1 MAIPRSF
8 IVIMMQSMD
17 VDRQRQRRT
26 PDVRAVRVTVQD
38 GQRQLEQRQQR
49 QHEQEPR
56 QNGGVPSVGWGK
68 ESHAMALRGRASC
81 ERYLS
86 YNDRIRA
93 ASQSRARLSVIR
105 QGKAILDFSL
115 ECDFFSACL
124 ANRLLCSAVCISLRC
139 VDFAPLCVAA
149 NRERVTNL
157 LCKLE
162 FRLAEQVGYSE
173 LLTPH
178 VA

>member
-68 ESHAMALRGRASC
+68 ESHAMALRGALRVKDTFLTMIES
-81 ERYLS
+81 ER
-86 YNDRIRA
+86 R
-93 ASQSRARLSVIR
+93 V
-105 QGKAILDFSL
+105 
-115 ECDFFSACL
+115 
-124 ANRLLCSAVCISLRC
+124 
-139 VDFAPLCVAA
+139 
-149 NRERVTNL
+149 NRERGSASFAKGKQFL
-157 LCKLE
+157 I
-162 FRLAEQVGYSE
+162 FR
-173 LLTPH
+173 
-178 VA
+178 